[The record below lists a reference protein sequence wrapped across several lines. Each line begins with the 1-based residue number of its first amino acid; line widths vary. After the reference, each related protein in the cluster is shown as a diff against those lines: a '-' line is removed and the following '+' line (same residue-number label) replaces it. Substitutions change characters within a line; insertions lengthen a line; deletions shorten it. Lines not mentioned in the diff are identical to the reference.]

1 MNVPLTDGIGLRI
14 YKELMHRESNCA
26 AMWHVNYGPE
36 ALQKP
41 PDPAMMMNLGQ
52 FTKRASVPMPLDV
65 QRTLPTDLT
74 AHLTKRSASC
84 FDLTR
89 VRKLLCLPILCVR
102 VCVCASSPRAPQG
115 EACTVGQG
123 DALRE
128 GDVPKVVRRSGIRHV
143 RLGLG

>member
-52 FTKRASVPMPLDV
+52 FTKRASVPMP
-65 QRTLPTDLT
+65 PM
-74 AHLTKRSASC
+74 AK
-84 FDLTR
+84 
-89 VRKLLCLPILCVR
+89 ILVTPVSYVFCM
-102 VCVCASSPRAPQG
+102 
-115 EACTVGQG
+115 
-123 DALRE
+123 
-128 GDVPKVVRRSGIRHV
+128 
-143 RLGLG
+143 